1 MTMTFVSLIL
11 IQFFMAYNFRSERV
25 SVLYKP
31 FANKWL
37 NLAVAW
43 ELLPLAAVLYVPF
56 FQDAFSTHSLKLSDW
71 IAILIAAGAILPLME
86 LVKAMLRRGW
96 FGVKGT

>member
-1 MTMTFVSLIL
+1 
-11 IQFFMAYNFRSERV
+11 MAYNFRSERV
-25 SVLYKP
+25 SLLYKP

-56 FQDAFSTHSLKLSDW
+56 LQEAFSTYGLQFSEW
-71 IAILIAAGAILPLME
+71 VAILIAAGTIFPFME
-86 LVKAMLRRGW
+86 LMKWMLRRGW
-96 FGVKGT
+96 FGAIE

>member
-1 MTMTFVSLIL
+1 MTMAFVSLVL
-11 IQFFMAYNFRSERV
+11 VQFFMAYNFRSDRH
-25 SVLYKP
+25 SLLYRP

-56 FQDAFSTHSLKLSDW
+56 MQAAFSTQSLQYAEW
-71 IAILIAAGAILPLME
+71 AAILIAAGTIFPVME
-86 LVKAMLRRGW
+86 LMKWMLRRGR
-96 FGVKGT
+96 FGARD

>member
-1 MTMTFVSLIL
+1 
-11 IQFFMAYNFRSERV
+11 MAYNFRSERV
-25 SVLYKP
+25 SLLYKP

-56 FQDAFSTHSLKLSDW
+56 LQEAFSTYGLQSSEW
-71 IAILIAAGAILPLME
+71 VAILIAAGTIFPVME
-86 LVKAMLRRGW
+86 LMKWMLRRGW
-96 FGVKGT
+96 FGAID

>member
-11 IQFFMAYNFRSERV
+11 IQFIMAYNFRSERV

-56 FQDAFSTHSLKLSDW
+56 FQDAFSTYNLGLSDW
-71 IAILIAAGAILPLME
+71 TAILIAAGAILPLME

-96 FGVKGT
+96 FGVT